1 MDIFSVILTESGDS
15 LTTEADDLLIE
26 ELIMGYG
33 VGASGFVGIAP
44 ETTSG
49 TYVPPTYFLNL
60 RSESLKYVQEPL
72 WRRLLRGTADVSGV
86 MAGNT
91 RVEGALTVEII
102 EDGLVQLLKA
112 ARGTITK
119 TGTVAPWTYVYAPN
133 QVAVPSKTL
142 SITVVR
148 NGVAFGYT
156 GCVVSSLSM
165 TTDNG
170 LLVGTFN
177 IIGNDEANQTVP
189 TAAFSTILPY
199 STNHYSIEIPTATQ
213 VFTVEN
219 FTFTL
224 NDNAAA
230 QYRLKNTGLGAQFV
244 KFGERSVELAMNKD
258 FLDRTEFDAFKAL
271 TAKSVSVKASKSA
284 NQSVQITVPVAI
296 LDTYDISGLSGQAD
310 LIMASVKYTGVNSG
324 TGAVAITVVS
334 DQDIPIP

>member
-1 MDIFSVILTESGDS
+1 
-15 LTTEADDLLIE
+15 
-26 ELIMGYG
+26 MGYG

-44 ETTSG
+44 EVTSG
-49 TYVPPTYFLNL
+49 TYVAPTYFLNL
-60 RSESLKYVQEPL
+60 RGESLKYVQEPL

-86 MAGNT
+86 LAGNT
-91 RVEGALTVEII
+91 RVEGTIEIEII
-102 EDGLVQLLKA
+102 EDALVNLLRA

-119 TGTVAPWTYVYAPN
+119 TGSSTPWTYAYAPN
-133 QVAVPSKTL
+133 QVAVPAKTL

-156 GCVVSSLSM
+156 GCVVSALSM

-170 LLVGTFN
+170 LLVGTFT
-177 IIGNDEANQTVP
+177 IIGNDESNQTVP
-189 TAAFSTILPY
+189 TATFSNILPY
-199 STNHYSIEIPTATQ
+199 STNKYSIEIPTATQ
-213 VFTVEN
+213 VFDTEN

-244 KFGERSVELAMNKD
+244 KFGERSVELAMNRD
-258 FLDRTEFDAFKAL
+258 FLNRTEFDAFKAL
-271 TAKSVSVKASKSA
+271 TAKSVRIKAVKSSS
-284 NQSVQITVPVAI
+284 QSVQITMPVAI

-310 LIMASVKYTGVNSG
+310 LIMASVKYTGTNSG
-324 TGAVAITVVS
+324 SGAVDITVVS

>member
-1 MDIFSVILTESGDS
+1 
-15 LTTEADDLLIE
+15 
-26 ELIMGYG
+26 MGYG

-44 ETTSG
+44 EVTSG
-49 TYVPPTYFLNL
+49 TYVAPTYFLNL

-86 MAGNT
+86 LAGNT
-91 RVEGALTVEII
+91 RVEGTVEIEII
-102 EDGLVQLLKA
+102 EDALVNLLKA

-119 TGTVAPWTYVYAPN
+119 TGSVSPWTYAYSPN

-156 GCVVSSLSM
+156 GCVVSAISM

-170 LLVGTFN
+170 LLVGTFT

-189 TAAFSTILPY
+189 TATFSNILPY
-199 STNHYSIEIPTATQ
+199 STNKYSIEIPTATQ
-213 VFTVEN
+213 VFDTEN

-258 FLDRTEFDAFKAL
+258 FLNRTEFDAFKVL
-271 TAKSVSVKASKSA
+271 TAKSVRIKASKSA
-284 NQSVQITVPVAI
+284 SQSVQITMPVAI

-310 LIMASVKYTGVNSG
+310 LIMASVKYTGTNAG
-324 TGAVAITVVS
+324 AGAVDITVVS
-334 DQDIPIP
+334 DQDITIP